1 MRGVSESRC
10 SRTAV
15 PSPQPGTGSGP
26 YPGGNRAT
34 GQGVSCSQWAVSAVS
49 PQLPP
54 PVRSEAASD
63 SQEQLTAGPLAPSP
77 PDGASGCRKSSPM
90 LPLSLHDAEL
100 YNYFTVYHNVTVI
113 TIVIQCT
120 VNVMCL
126 NHPETIYPSICGKT
140 ALELKRF
147 RTAALEYKGV
157 ISPDT
162 EHHLN
167 GTTSP
172 IHHQDSASIF
182 SVTSTKVPGS
192 SRGLSQSHVLMVWP
206 GLWKTTISLV

>member
-26 YPGGNRAT
+26 CPGRNQAT

-54 PVRSEAASD
+54 SDQRRLPTGQRQRQTPRSK
-63 SQEQLTAGPLAPSP
+63 LTPGPLAPSP
-77 PDGASGCRKSSPM
+77 PDGASGCRKSSPG
-90 LPLSLHDAEL
+90 LPLSLRDAEL
-100 YNYFTVYHNVTVI
+100 YSHSTIYHNVI
-113 TIVIQCT
+113 AIIIGIQCT

-140 ALELKRF
+140 APGLKRF
-147 RTAALEYKGV
+147 RTVALEYKGV

-162 EHHLN
+162 EHHHKAY
-167 GTTSP
+167 SP
-172 IHHQDSASIF
+172 
-182 SVTSTKVPGS
+182 
-192 SRGLSQSHVLMVWP
+192 SRY
-206 GLWKTTISLV
+206 